1 MDEIKYK
8 AWDKSL
14 KEMRNDFLGKS
25 GDGKAD
31 WILFFEPGTT
41 DGGKRIDGINN
52 PYPRE
57 RFILLQFTGL
67 YDKNKTPEH
76 PLGVPIYEGDIIQS
90 GDHKE
95 LKLIGHRGYVIFE
108 DGAFTLE
115 RRKHKVPYN
124 YDKYIPYLDWPSEA
138 FELCKVIGN
147 IYENPELLKEE

>member
-1 MDEIKYK
+1 MIPKYRVFVELDNGCGEDDPAFYKEKLMFDVANLGFDESGLVEI
-8 AWDKSL
+8 
-14 KEMRNDFLGKS
+14 MINDDYFRD
-25 GDGKAD
+25 GDSVYLD
-31 WILFFEPGTT
+31 PE
-41 DGGKRIDGINN
+41 
-52 PYPRE
+52 E
-57 RFILLQFTGL
+57 VELLQFTGL
-67 YDKNKTPEH
+67 KDRNDVE
-76 PLGVPIYEGDIIQS
+76 IYEGDIIQS

-147 IYENPELLKEE
+147 RFENPEFLKEE